1 MRVMDGIRWSTWF
14 QTFTNEVTTGAAYCG
29 AEESRMPT
37 AKVITCPCGV
47 VLRSEAEE
55 ELIGLA
61 QKHAAEAHGME
72 LTRDQALAM
81 ARPE

>member
-1 MRVMDGIRWSTWF
+1 MVG
-14 QTFTNEVTTGAAYCG
+14 V
-29 AEESRMPT
+29 ESQMPV

-47 VLRSEAEE
+47 ELRSDAEE
-55 ELIGLA
+55 ELIGQA
-61 QKHAAEAHGME
+61 QQHAADAHGME